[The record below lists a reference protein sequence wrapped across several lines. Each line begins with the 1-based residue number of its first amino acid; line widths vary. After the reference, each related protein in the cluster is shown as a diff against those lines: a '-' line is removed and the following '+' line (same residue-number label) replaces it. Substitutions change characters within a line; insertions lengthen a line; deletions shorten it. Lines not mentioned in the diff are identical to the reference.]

1 MARRVDNHHRH
12 HWLNHLHVSEF
23 SDSQAPQEVMLYLM
37 LVPTCICLFFVPNP
51 WTMYDFYPMKEVPC
65 PKLTDPSI
73 FSTTYNFHG
82 EEYQVNQT

>member
-1 MARRVDNHHRH
+1 M
-12 HWLNHLHVSEF
+12 VSVLGLGLLG
-23 SDSQAPQEVMLYLM
+23 SDDDEVVTCNFVCCLF
-37 LVPTCICLFFVPNP
+37 VIFIPTCICLFFVPNP